1 MSIAKKISLMLL
13 VLIALSM
20 IGSAMITYTTAS
32 KTILQQSREE
42 IMGLTKSEA
51 DKLWTIMDYE
61 RKLVSTLASQR
72 AMKDLMVGIA
82 GGVTGEELQKLI
94 EGVNLNLDEYV
105 QKYGNSD
112 QIFLVDT
119 KGMAVAGSD
128 RNLIGRDMNDRSYV
142 KPTLEGGSV
151 ISEVLKSKTSGRE
164 IIVFTF
170 PIKDNDKII
179 GFVGNAVHT
188 KSFSNYLVDVKVG
201 INLYSYAY
209 LVDSKGIMLY
219 HPSTEKMG
227 ILVENDQI
235 KEVVQRIGKGERI
248 EPKVVDYNLKGDDK
262 IAGYSVIPGVNW
274 VLVIAADQK
283 ELTAP
288 ATRIAKTIIF
298 SSLGVLLIALVLG
311 FLMSV
316 SIVKPLNKVMQIVD
330 NTAKYNLT
338 HDETYNRI
346 KKNKDET
353 GKMARSVS
361 TMRMSLREMIALLSE
376 SAETLIGNARKVEL
390 LAEELKEQT
399 DDTSATTEQLSAG
412 MEESAA
418 TTQEINATAQ
428 DIEAAVSQISK
439 KAVNGAEEAREISVR
454 ANELKENSLRASE
467 NAYKVYND
475 VKHQLQTAME
485 QAKAVAQIET
495 LAQGILQITEQTNLL
510 ALNAAIEAARAG
522 EAGKGFAV
530 VADEIR
536 KLAEQS
542 SKTAAGIKNIVKTV
556 NTSVGNL
563 TESSGIMLDFFDKDV
578 MADYQKLIRTGEQY
592 YTDAIQFNTLMREF
606 NATAKQLSESISAIV
621 VAINEVSST
630 SNEGA
635 RGAENIAGKT
645 AAIVEKIRE
654 VQASSEGNLHSA
666 EKLKELISKFEL

>member
-105 QKYGNSD
+105 QKYDNSD

-119 KGMAVAGSD
+119 KGLAVAGSD

-248 EPKVVDYNLKGDDK
+248 EPKVVDYNLEGDDK

-428 DIEAAVSQISK
+428 DIESAVSQISK
-439 KAVNGAEEAREISVR
+439 KAVNGAEEAHEISVR

-606 NATAKQLSESISAIV
+606 NTTAKQLSESISAIV

>member
-119 KGMAVAGSD
+119 KGLAVAGSD

-606 NATAKQLSESISAIV
+606 NTTAKQLSESISAIV

>member
-248 EPKVVDYNLKGDDK
+248 EPKVVDYNLEGDDK

>member
-119 KGMAVAGSD
+119 KGLAVAGSD

-248 EPKVVDYNLKGDDK
+248 EPKVVDYNLEGDDK

-606 NATAKQLSESISAIV
+606 NTTAKQLSESISAIV

>member
-1 MSIAKKISLMLL
+1 
-13 VLIALSM
+13 
-20 IGSAMITYTTAS
+20 
-32 KTILQQSREE
+32 
-42 IMGLTKSEA
+42 
-51 DKLWTIMDYE
+51 
-61 RKLVSTLASQR
+61 
-72 AMKDLMVGIA
+72 
-82 GGVTGEELQKLI
+82 
-94 EGVNLNLDEYV
+94 
-105 QKYGNSD
+105 
-112 QIFLVDT
+112 
-119 KGMAVAGSD
+119 
-128 RNLIGRDMNDRSYV
+128 
-142 KPTLEGGSV
+142 
-151 ISEVLKSKTSGRE
+151 
-164 IIVFTF
+164 
-170 PIKDNDKII
+170 
-179 GFVGNAVHT
+179 
-188 KSFSNYLVDVKVG
+188 
-201 INLYSYAY
+201 
-209 LVDSKGIMLY
+209 
-219 HPSTEKMG
+219 
-227 ILVENDQI
+227 
-235 KEVVQRIGKGERI
+235 
-248 EPKVVDYNLKGDDK
+248 
-262 IAGYSVIPGVNW
+262 VIPGVNW

>member
-248 EPKVVDYNLKGDDK
+248 EPKVVDYNLEGDDK

-606 NATAKQLSESISAIV
+606 NTTAKQLSESISAIV